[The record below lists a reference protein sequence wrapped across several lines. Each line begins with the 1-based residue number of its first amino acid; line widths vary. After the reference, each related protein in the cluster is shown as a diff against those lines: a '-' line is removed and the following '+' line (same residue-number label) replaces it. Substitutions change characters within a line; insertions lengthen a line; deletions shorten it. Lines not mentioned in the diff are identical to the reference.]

1 MNSLSDAFTL
11 FVRGFLFFLGGVG
24 GGGREGGREGA
35 SSKIKATRMDE
46 VSDMIT
52 CTMLNGVYY
61 IILC

>member
-11 FVRGFLFFLGGVG
+11 FVRGFLFFWGVGVG
-24 GGGREGGREGA
+24 GGGREGA
-35 SSKIKATRMDE
+35 SSKIKDTRMDE

>member
-11 FVRGFLFFLGGVG
+11 FVRGFLFFWEG
-24 GGGREGGREGA
+24 GGGGREGA

>member
-1 MNSLSDAFTL
+1 MNSLGDAFTL
-11 FVRGFLFFLGGVG
+11 FVRGFLFFWEG
-24 GGGREGGREGA
+24 GGGGGGREGA

>member
-11 FVRGFLFFLGGVG
+11 FVRGFLFFFG
-24 GGGREGGREGA
+24 GGG
-35 SSKIKATRMDE
+35 SSKIKDTRMDE

>member
-1 MNSLSDAFTL
+1 MHLLCL
-11 FVRGFLFFLGGVG
+11 FEDFYFLGGG
-24 GGGREGGREGA
+24 GEGA
-35 SSKIKATRMDE
+35 SSKIKDTRMNE

>member
-11 FVRGFLFFLGGVG
+11 FVRGFLFFWGGGWGGVG
-24 GGGREGGREGA
+24 WREGA
-35 SSKIKATRMDE
+35 SSKIKDTRMAM

>member
-11 FVRGFLFFLGGVG
+11 FVREFFFFGRVG
-24 GGGREGGREGA
+24 GGGGVGWREGA
-35 SSKIKATRMDE
+35 SSKINDTRMDE